1 MICWLCLAVRRC
13 KHFHLFFNFFQAASL
28 YFPFFISILSQINQV
43 FENVILKFFLLWYLY
58 SLLNPP
64 RARYQQI
71 VCTTTNLRRKRRPY
85 HKDKPSYENF
95 TLLLKQT
102 HVLDTCR
109 CRIHNFQVRY
119 IHSHFSIL
127 LWTICKGLPL
137 LTTYILFSLKYCFF
151 TFHNLTIATSHDLV
165 SCPLR

>member
-28 YFPFFISILSQINQV
+28 HFPFSISILSQIK
-43 FENVILKFFLLWYLY
+43 FSKTWYWSFFLLWYLY

-71 VCTTTNLRRKRRPY
+71 VPPQICAEKGGLIIN
-85 HKDKPSYENF
+85 ENF

-102 HVLDTCR
+102 HVLNTCR

-119 IHSHFSIL
+119 SQPFQHLTVNYLQRSTTVDYIHSLFF
-127 LWTICKGLPL
+127 K
-137 LTTYILFSLKYCFF
+137 ILFFYIS
-151 TFHNLTIATSHDLV
+151 
-165 SCPLR
+165 

>member
-13 KHFHLFFNFFQAASL
+13 KHFHLFFNFFQAAYL
-28 YFPFFISILSQINQV
+28 LSIFHFNLKSNQLSFRKRDTKV
-43 FENVILKFFLLWYLY
+43 FLLWYLY

-71 VCTTTNLRRKRRPY
+71 VPPQICAEKGGLIIN
-85 HKDKPSYENF
+85 ENF

-137 LTTYILFSLKYCFF
+137 LTTNILFSLKYCFF

>member
-13 KHFHLFFNFFQAASL
+13 KHFHLFFNFFQAAYLLSIFHFNL
-28 YFPFFISILSQINQV
+28 KSNQSSFRKRDTKVFFIMISV
-43 FENVILKFFLLWYLY
+43 FFTKPTKGPISTN
-58 SLLNPP
+58 
-64 RARYQQI
+64 
-71 VCTTTNLRRKRRPY
+71 CTTTNLRRKRRPY
-85 HKDKPSYENF
+85 HKGKPSYENF

-151 TFHNLTIATSHDLV
+151 WHFITW
-165 SCPLR
+165 P

>member
-28 YFPFFISILSQINQV
+28 HFPFSISILSQIK
-43 FENVILKFFLLWYLY
+43 FSKTWYWSFFLLWYLY

-71 VCTTTNLRRKRRPY
+71 VPPQICAEKGGLIIN
-85 HKDKPSYENF
+85 ENF

-102 HVLDTCR
+102 HVLNTCR

-127 LWTICKGLPL
+127 LWWIIYKSDYNQAKWFAKWCSPIVHGNRLVEV
-137 LTTYILFSLKYCFF
+137 IAFSR
-151 TFHNLTIATSHDLV
+151 H
-165 SCPLR
+165 